1 MRSIPL
7 VNYCLPL
14 IGLLVLLRG
23 NVVEASIAHRTQDL
37 SLHPGI
43 KANGIHDDATKI
55 KTFLT
60 IRGGAKHGTK
70 TTPTTAAVGT
80 KKKKSSGKK
89 KKRPTDLPEKETISK
104 ALHEKDA
111 AAAMG
116 DAIRERADQWR
127 QKSPFLDTIDTS
139 LASVGL
145 AMGAADQSHRF
156 LDTDDTTTA
165 AAGGV
170 EAATTSVVVHYF
182 LKSHGGVHAVQSVCS
197 LLAAV
202 SGMGAI
208 FLPPTY
214 TLALLRRCMTFAM
227 TKHLAGILA
236 ACILTARTVPEVGL
250 AEARQ
255 RIEDLV
261 QDPVAQYVFYAA
273 CLLVW
278 LPSKIAADAPPLW
291 WQQYPIVPVLFTG
304 PILLREVVST
314 LFVFSDVLLL
324 WVYSNQQQAQGP
336 SPLVGL
342 IKAGKSVI
350 NAFMSLLVTPKV
362 WRSADALQRQA
373 ILARLVSRT
382 SLAMEVLVGLVLV
395 GDAFFQAASLGLGET
410 RPSFLSVIKAVICAR
425 LYVNFLWTR
434 RRRIRKLATKI
445 RGGAADLPIYVLNVM
460 LDPLVAMGLRKSKEE
475 SLIENPPKQKEAKE
489 AFWRTYLRLAM
500 GTEDD

>member
-1 MRSIPL
+1 MKPISF
-7 VNYCLPL
+7 VNYYLPL
-14 IGLLVLLRG
+14 IGFVLVGG
-23 NVVEASIAHRTQDL
+23 NVVEASIFRSTQDL
-37 SLHPGI
+37 SRRPGLSI
-43 KANGIHDDATKI
+43 KASGYIKDGATSSI
-55 KTFLT
+55 QAFLT
-60 IRGGAKHGTK
+60 IRGGAKNGTK
-70 TTPTTAAVGT
+70 KTPKTAVAP
-80 KKKKSSGKK
+80 KKKKSSSSSTSKKAKK
-89 KKRPTDLPEKETISK
+89 KNTDPEKEKISE

-111 AAAMG
+111 AVAMG

-127 QKSPFLDTIDTS
+127 QSPFLDTIDTS
-139 LASVGL
+139 LASVGF
-145 AMGAADQSHRF
+145 AMGAADQSSRF
-156 LDTDDTTTA
+156 LDDDTTA

-208 FLPPTY
+208 FLPATY
-214 TLALLRRCMTFAM
+214 RLALLRRCMIFAM

-236 ACILTARTVPEVGL
+236 ACVLTARAIPEVGL
-250 AEARQ
+250 SEARQ

-278 LPSKIAADAPPLW
+278 LPTKMVADAPPLW
-291 WQQYPIVPVLFTG
+291 WQQYPIIPVLFTG

-314 LFVFSDVLLL
+314 LFVLSDVLLL
-324 WVYSNQQQAQGP
+324 WVYSNQQAEGA

-342 IKAGKSVI
+342 IKMGKSTV
-350 NAFMSLLVTPKV
+350 NALMSLLITAKV

-373 ILARLVSRT
+373 ILARLVSRV
-382 SLAMEVLVGLVLV
+382 SLSMEVLVGLVLV
-395 GDAFFQAASLGLGET
+395 GDAFFQAASLGLGEK

-460 LDPLVAMGLRKSKEE
+460 LDPLAAMGLRDSKEE
-475 SLIENPPKQKEAKE
+475 S
-489 AFWRTYLRLAM
+489 F
-500 GTEDD
+500 D